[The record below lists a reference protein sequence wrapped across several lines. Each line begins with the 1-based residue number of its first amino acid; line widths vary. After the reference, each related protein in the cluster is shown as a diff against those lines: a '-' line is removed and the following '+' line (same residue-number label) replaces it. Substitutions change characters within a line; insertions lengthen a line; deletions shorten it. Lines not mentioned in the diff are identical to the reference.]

1 MAKHTLKKFVRGES
15 TPGRLRIQPRD
26 AALIRD
32 FASFRFLNTAQILA
46 LRAGSKGHF
55 QHRLTSLYQL
65 GYVDRP
71 EGQKA
76 FNLPSDHIIYSLGK
90 KGAELAFPDERDRKL
105 WARLNAK
112 ISSPNL
118 EHALMVSQFRIVLTL
133 ALQTHGGK
141 ITRWLQGYELKDKLT
156 LRGRLSPAIVPD
168 GFFTIDVGDGLYHFF
183 LEADRS
189 KMNHRRFL
197 EKLRAYWDWW
207 RDKTYNEWLDI
218 TKFRVLTITDTEG
231 RKENLRVT
239 SKEAD
244 TRREGS
250 NMFLFACE
258 KDYSLKNPKA
268 VLEAIWASPKGG
280 SKHSLLE

>member
-1 MAKHTLKKFVRGES
+1 MAKHTLQKFIRSET

-32 FASFRFLNTAQILA
+32 LASFRFLNTAQILA
-46 LRAGSKGHF
+46 LHAGSKAHF
-55 QHRLTSLYQL
+55 QHRLTLLYQL

-76 FNLPSDHIIYSLGK
+76 FSLPSDHIIYSLGK

-118 EHALMVSQFRIVLTL
+118 KHALMISQLRTVLTL
-133 ALQTHGGK
+133 ALQTQGGK
-141 ITRWLQGYELKDKLT
+141 ITRWHQGYDLKDKLT
-156 LRGRLSPAIVPD
+156 MGRRLSPTIVPD
-168 GFFTIDVGDGLYHFF
+168 GFFTIDVGDGQYNFF

-189 KMNHRRFL
+189 TMNHHRFL
-197 EKLRAYWDWW
+197 AKMYAYWDWW
-207 RDKTYNEWLDI
+207 REKKYNDWLGI
-218 TKFRVLTITDTEG
+218 TKFRVLTITDTQG

-239 SKEAD
+239 SREAD

-258 KDYSLKNPKA
+258 KDYSLKNPEA
-268 VLEAIWASPKGG
+268 VFQTIWASPKDDTP
-280 SKHSLLE
+280 HSILE